1 MATRSDFFGLP
12 LETLVELRDEYI
24 AAIKAIAV
32 NGVSYSIGGRS
43 LSRANL
49 TEMRDALAAI
59 IAAINQTSGSRRRV
73 TYASFSG
80 VRT

>member
-1 MATRSDFFGLP
+1 MGRSAFFGLP
-12 LETLVELRDEYI
+12 TATLEELRDEYI
-24 AAIKAIAV
+24 AAIKAVAV

-49 TEMRDALAAI
+49 TEMKNALSEILSALDRA
-59 IAAINQTSGSRRRV
+59 SGNRRR
-73 TYASFSG
+73 TLYADFSG